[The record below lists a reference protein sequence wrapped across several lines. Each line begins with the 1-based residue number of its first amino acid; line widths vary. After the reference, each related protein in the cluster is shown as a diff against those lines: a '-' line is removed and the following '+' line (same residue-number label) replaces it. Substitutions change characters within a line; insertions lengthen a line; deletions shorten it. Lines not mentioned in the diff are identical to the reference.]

1 MRWKTWRKSKSLS
14 EGSSVVSNYYDH
26 PVDDPYTL
34 VRKMVGHSILVRKSE
49 QSLNPESIFIVFLLV
64 GMVYWYLWRVNVR
77 IERGQERQ
85 QAIATR
91 IASGSNPYDA
101 IGQLQVTALPSE
113 TPVPVIMV
121 MPEPTLTPLPTAT
134 VAPKSELVF
143 LKLSFYDPNIGS
155 VIPEIADIN
164 CALFDHVNR
173 VCISTMANG
182 VPFGQYYGRAVA
194 CPPPMQHG
202 DILDVIYPVQL
213 AGQWTCMDRGWA
225 IEYPYVDFLLRYPD
239 MVWTGYNLNNFPW
252 STTVQARWIHP

>member
-1 MRWKTWRKSKSLS
+1 MKTWRKSKNLS
-14 EGSSVVSNYYDH
+14 EDLGVDFNYYDH
-26 PVDDPYTL
+26 PVEDTRL
-34 VRKMVGHSILVRKSE
+34 LARQIVGRSVLVRKSE
-49 QSLNPESIFIVFLLV
+49 QSLNPESVVIVLLLV
-64 GMVYWYLWRVNVR
+64 AMVYWYLWRVNVR
-77 IERGQERQ
+77 IERSQQRQ
-85 QAIATR
+85 QQMATLV
-91 IASGSNPYDA
+91 ASGSNVYDSLD
-101 IGQLQVTALPSE
+101 QLQVTSQPSVS
-113 TPVPVIMV
+113 PM
-121 MPEPTLTPLPTAT
+121 PTLTLAPTVTPFPTAT

-173 VCISTMANG
+173 VCVSTMANG
-182 VPFGQYYGRAVA
+182 VPFGQYYGKAIA

-202 DILDVIYPVQL
+202 DILDVVYPVQL

-239 MVWTGYNLNNFPW
+239 MIWTGYNLNNFPW